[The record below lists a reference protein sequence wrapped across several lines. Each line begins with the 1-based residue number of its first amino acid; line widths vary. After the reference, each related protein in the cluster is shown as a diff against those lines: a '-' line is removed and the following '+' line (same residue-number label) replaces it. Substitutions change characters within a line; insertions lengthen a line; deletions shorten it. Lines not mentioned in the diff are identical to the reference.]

1 MNNIGRRTSPIKHSL
16 VTNRSMKY
24 FLALFLVCHMSIPL
38 TAQDPWKDVYRESAW
53 EQRDTWQRA
62 DEIIQKLNIKGG
74 SNVADIG
81 SHEGYFTMKLA
92 KVVGDAGKIYAVDV
106 NKDKIEKLKKH
117 LKQRNISNV
126 TTILGEEN
134 NPHLPALSLDA
145 VLIVDTYHEMDA
157 HQEIL
162 QHIKS
167 ALKSKGRLLI
177 CEPIADDRKESSR
190 TDQERKHELG
200 MNYVLDDLKEKGFK
214 IIFQQ
219 EGFVNR
225 LKEKGD
231 KMWVIVCE
239 KYD

>member
-1 MNNIGRRTSPIKHSL
+1 
-16 VTNRSMKY
+16 
-24 FLALFLVCHMSIPL
+24 
-38 TAQDPWKDVYRESAW
+38 
-53 EQRDTWQRA
+53 
-62 DEIIQKLNIKGG
+62 
-74 SNVADIG
+74 
-81 SHEGYFTMKLA
+81 MKLA
-92 KVVGDAGKIYAVDV
+92 KVVGDAGKVYAVDV
-106 NKDKIEKLKKH
+106 SKDKVEKLKKH
-117 LKQRNISNV
+117 LKQRDISNV
-126 TTILGEEN
+126 TTILGEKN
-134 NPHLPALSLDA
+134 NPRLPALSLDA

-167 ALKSKGRLLI
+167 ALNSKGRLLI